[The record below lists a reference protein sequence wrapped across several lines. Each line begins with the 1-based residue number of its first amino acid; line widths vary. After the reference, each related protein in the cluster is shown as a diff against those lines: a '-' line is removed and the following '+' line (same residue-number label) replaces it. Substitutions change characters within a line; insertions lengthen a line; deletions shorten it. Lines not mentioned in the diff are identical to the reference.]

1 MADDYFTKAEKIK
14 QKVRNLDWEKKIKL
28 LEKDFED
35 KKFSKEEFLDKKRQ
49 VYSEVLDQMSE
60 INQEKMKLNKDHSA
74 EPIEDDY
81 LSDEDLEIFQE
92 QLTPFQYM
100 SLTKDYLGEFDSQDI
115 VFSDDFRKFEN
126 LENFV
131 HWECVKKIEKLRI
144 HNNYF
149 SCEFMDKNELVIK
162 DIACLNELSK
172 LEELV
177 FDDEGNLGDRI
188 KVDYFSSKQL
198 SNIKQLEIHGLWDLS
213 FLQNSFSDNHN
224 IYETLEIIK
233 NDLKTLER
241 AVYSGSIEAT
251 TSTNEQSNI
260 ELDSNSEDVL
270 TRHLLKLSEVE
281 DQFRQL
287 TNKFEEINFKLDKLS
302 NRLSKIQADNQIRF
316 QDIESA
322 ITSGAITTQ
331 LSSKP
336 KTDSKSE
343 ILPGSSQPQDLGS
356 ISYKDTETSET
367 SQQIQSVNTTA
378 TVLTET
384 FQAEEKILP
393 QELSPKKQYE
403 FATSFLKVG
412 DYSTAERAFRE
423 FVLSNSEHELAG
435 SAQYWYAETFRIRQ
449 LYTDAASAYLEG
461 YQKYPKG
468 NKAPINLLKL
478 GVSMV
483 QIGEKDQGCK
493 MINGVE
499 LQYPKANQ
507 SVIQK
512 AKYESKKFECIKED
526 S

>member
-1 MADDYFTKAEKIK
+1 MRFT
-14 QKVRNLDWEKKIKL
+14 
-28 LEKDFED
+28 
-35 KKFSKEEFLDKKRQ
+35 
-49 VYSEVLDQMSE
+49 
-60 INQEKMKLNKDHSA
+60 
-74 EPIEDDY
+74 
-81 LSDEDLEIFQE
+81 
-92 QLTPFQYM
+92 
-100 SLTKDYLGEFDSQDI
+100 
-115 VFSDDFRKFEN
+115 
-126 LENFV
+126 
-131 HWECVKKIEKLRI
+131 
-144 HNNYF
+144 
-149 SCEFMDKNELVIK
+149 
-162 DIACLNELSK
+162 SK
-172 LEELV
+172 LIILIL
-177 FDDEGNLGDRI
+177 F
-188 KVDYFSSKQL
+188 Y
-198 SNIKQLEIHGLWDLS
+198 LS

-241 AVYSGSIEAT
+241 AVYSGSIEVK
-251 TSTNEQSNI
+251 TSSNEQSNI
-260 ELDSNSEDVL
+260 ELNSNSEDVL

-316 QDIESA
+316 QDIETA
-322 ITSGAITTQ
+322 ISSGEITTQ

-336 KTDSKSE
+336 KTDTKNQ

-367 SQQIQSVNTTA
+367 SQQIESVDTTA
-378 TVLTET
+378 TVVTET

-393 QELSPKKQYE
+393 QDLSPKKQYE

-423 FVLSNSEHELAG
+423 FVLDNSDHELAG

>member
-1 MADDYFTKAEKIK
+1 MRFT
-14 QKVRNLDWEKKIKL
+14 LKL
-28 LEKDFED
+28 IFI
-35 KKFSKEEFLDKKRQ
+35 
-49 VYSEVLDQMSE
+49 VLF
-60 INQEKMKLNKDHSA
+60 N
-74 EPIEDDY
+74 
-81 LSDEDLEIFQE
+81 
-92 QLTPFQYM
+92 
-100 SLTKDYLGEFDSQDI
+100 
-115 VFSDDFRKFEN
+115 
-126 LENFV
+126 
-131 HWECVKKIEKLRI
+131 
-144 HNNYF
+144 
-149 SCEFMDKNELVIK
+149 
-162 DIACLNELSK
+162 
-172 LEELV
+172 
-177 FDDEGNLGDRI
+177 
-188 KVDYFSSKQL
+188 
-198 SNIKQLEIHGLWDLS
+198 LS

-241 AVYSGSIEAT
+241 AVYSGSIEIN
-251 TSTNEQSNI
+251 TSSNENSNI
-260 ELDSNSEDVL
+260 ELDNNSEDVL

-316 QDIESA
+316 QDIESS
-322 ITSGAITTQ
+322 ISSGESTIQ

-336 KTDSKSE
+336 KTDVTKNE
-343 ILPGSSQPQDLGS
+343 ILPGSSQPQDLGT

-367 SQQIQSVNTTA
+367 SQQIQSVDTTA
-378 TVLTET
+378 TVVTET

-393 QELSPKKQYE
+393 QDLSPEKQYE

-423 FVLSNSEHELAG
+423 FVLSNTEHELAG

-468 NKAPINLLKL
+468 TKAPINLLKL

>member
-1 MADDYFTKAEKIK
+1 MRFTLK
-14 QKVRNLDWEKKIKL
+14 
-28 LEKDFED
+28 
-35 KKFSKEEFLDKKRQ
+35 
-49 VYSEVLDQMSE
+49 
-60 INQEKMKLNKDHSA
+60 
-74 EPIEDDY
+74 
-81 LSDEDLEIFQE
+81 
-92 QLTPFQYM
+92 
-100 SLTKDYLGEFDSQDI
+100 
-115 VFSDDFRKFEN
+115 
-126 LENFV
+126 
-131 HWECVKKIEKLRI
+131 
-144 HNNYF
+144 
-149 SCEFMDKNELVIK
+149 LVI
-162 DIACLNELSK
+162 IVLFN
-172 LEELV
+172 
-177 FDDEGNLGDRI
+177 
-188 KVDYFSSKQL
+188 
-198 SNIKQLEIHGLWDLS
+198 LS

-241 AVYSGSIEAT
+241 AVYSGSIET
-251 TSTNEQSNI
+251 NTSSNEQSNI
-260 ELDSNSEDVL
+260 ELDNNSEDVL

-316 QDIESA
+316 QDIESS
-322 ITSGAITTQ
+322 ISSGESTTQ

-336 KTDSKSE
+336 KTDVTKSE

-367 SQQIQSVNTTA
+367 SQQIQSVDTTA
-378 TVLTET
+378 TVVTET

-393 QELSPKKQYE
+393 QDLSPEKQYE